1 MLINQVNYLQGYV
14 PGVFRLVGQTVGNP
28 NSETYACAF
37 F

>member
-1 MLINQVNYLQGYV
+1 MLINQVENTQGCV
-14 PGVFRLVGQTVGNP
+14 PGLLRPAANP

>member
-1 MLINQVNYLQGYV
+1 MLTNQVNYMQGCV
-14 PGVFRLVGQTVGNP
+14 PGLLRLVGVNP

>member
-1 MLINQVNYLQGYV
+1 MLTNQVNYMKGCV
-14 PGVFRLVGQTVGNP
+14 PGVLRPAVNP